1 MCPPDQL
8 AAVKSAMK
16 ESGFEADSGEIGFVP
31 ISKVEISQEDY
42 DLVYQFTQELEK
54 LDDVEDIVHDAA

>member
-1 MCPPDQL
+1 
-8 AAVKSAMK
+8 MK